1 MDVVHAVFLGVQV
14 TCRQIM
20 DGRFAAVDVVIAG
33 TIAGERVLRQIPHS
47 ERIDGATRTD
57 HLRSRLPRSVSL
69 VGHPRHLHQVV
80 PCVLPMTVLGLQAAP
95 SSHPLTLIV
104 DRILPALVHRLHL
117 LNASLDNRFSANLD
131 LLLLD
136 GQVIGNVQGTL
147 DASSQTHVGF
157 SATLEQGHRVVRS
170 GDPHTRSV
178 IARCR
183 YKLSRAV
190 SLLLSA
196 KMTRLYYPID
206 RTCDRGNAL
215 LGQIAR
221 GCHRLGLHLV
231 NGFGGLWIANGGQRV
246 AHDFCSHH
254 TT

>member
-1 MDVVHAVFLGVQV
+1 MDVVNAVFLGVQV

-20 DGRFAAVDVVIAG
+20 DGRFTAVDVVIAG

-117 LNASLDNRFSANLD
+117 LNASFDNRFSANLD

-147 DASSQTHVGF
+147 DASSEAHVSF
-157 SATLEQGHRVVRS
+157 SATLE
-170 GDPHTRSV
+170 
-178 IARCR
+178 
-183 YKLSRAV
+183 
-190 SLLLSA
+190 
-196 KMTRLYYPID
+196 
-206 RTCDRGNAL
+206 
-215 LGQIAR
+215 
-221 GCHRLGLHLV
+221 
-231 NGFGGLWIANGGQRV
+231 
-246 AHDFCSHH
+246 
-254 TT
+254 